1 MLVSDEVSNGDTTSS
16 KIKIS
21 VRFTYFLIP
30 KICHL
35 TKSSGPS
42 EKFKLKIQRCR

>member
-1 MLVSDEVSNGDTTSS
+1 MLVSDEVSNRDTTLS

-21 VRFTYFLIP
+21 VRFTFLIP

-35 TKSSGPS
+35 TKSSGQS